1 MAITGEHIRDTIT
14 TYLDA
19 HPEDADQLT
28 VVLDL
33 LDAGADLT
41 SRSEMRGHVTAGA
54 VLADQNGRVLHIHHN
69 ALNKWLLPGGHVED
83 TDVDLAG
90 AALRELVEE
99 AGLDGGAVALAETQP
114 VHIDVHPI
122 PANPAKGEGSHL
134 HADFRFVFRLDRDAA
149 VTLQEE
155 EVSGYAW
162 KNPDTIADGTL
173 RGRVLSLVG

>member
-1 MAITGEHIRDTIT
+1 MAITREHIRDTIT

-19 HPEDADQLT
+19 HPEDKEQLA

-33 LDAGADLT
+33 LDDGADIT
-41 SRSEMRGHVTAGA
+41 SRAEMRGHVTAGA
-54 VLADQNGRVLHIHHN
+54 VLVDQDGRVLHIHHN
-69 ALNKWLLPGGHVED
+69 VLNTWLLPGGHVEEVD
-83 TDVDLAG
+83 TDLAG

-99 AGLDGGAVALAETQP
+99 AGLDGAAITLAEPQP

-122 PANPAKGEGSHL
+122 PANPAKGEGAHP

-173 RGRVLSLVG
+173 RERVLSLIG